1 MLRPLAPPSPTRA
14 PDLSG
19 ASLMNL
25 PGVTVLRNPGTPEG
39 KLLGRMGK
47 GRRYADASTSRSIVA
62 GTSS

>member
-1 MLRPLAPPSPTRA
+1 MP
-14 PDLSG
+14 G
-19 ASLMNL
+19 AALMNL